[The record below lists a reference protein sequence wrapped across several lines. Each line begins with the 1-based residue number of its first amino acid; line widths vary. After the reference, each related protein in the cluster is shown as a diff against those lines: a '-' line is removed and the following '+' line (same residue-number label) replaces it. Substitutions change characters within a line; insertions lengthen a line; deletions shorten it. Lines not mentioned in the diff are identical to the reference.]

1 MRVIG
6 MISGTSYDAVDVAAA
21 EFVADGD
28 NLWLRLL
35 GALEIPYPQDLR
47 QQIADILPPRPTSI
61 GEVCRLTTALGQAFA
76 GAAVRALAE
85 LAAGRADLVVS
96 HGQTVFHWVDGG
108 RALGTLHL
116 GEPAWI
122 AERTGLPVLS
132 DLRTRDI
139 ARGGQGAPLV
149 PAFDRLLLAPGAAP
163 RAALNIGGIAN
174 LTVVRP
180 DGTLVGYDI
189 GPGNALID
197 AATVALADMPCDVD
211 GRLARS
217 GHVVPDLLEA
227 LLHEP
232 YYAMPPPKSTG
243 KELFCWDYLRGYVE
257 RLTDPPS
264 AADLVAT
271 VTELTARVIAAEAA
285 RHGLAELV
293 CSGGGTRNPVLME
306 RLAVLGAGR
315 WRVKTIDEYGVPSAA
330 KEAYAFALLGYLSW
344 HGLPGSVPAATGA
357 RTAAVL
363 GSFTPGAVPLRLP
376 EPLATP
382 PRRLVIG
389 RGERVGC
396 RRRSI

>member
-6 MISGTSYDAVDVAAA
+6 MISGTSHDAVDVAAA
-21 EFVADGD
+21 EFAADGD
-28 NLWLRLL
+28 NLWLRPL
-35 GALEIPYPQDLR
+35 GALEIPYPEDLR
-47 QQIADILPPRPTSI
+47 QRIADILPPRPTSV
-61 GEVCRLTTALGQAFA
+61 GEVCRLATALGQAFA
-76 GAAVRALAE
+76 DAAERALAE
-85 LAAGRADLVVS
+85 LALGRADLVVS

-108 RALGTLHL
+108 RALGTLQL

-174 LTVVRP
+174 LTVVHP
-180 DGTLVGYDI
+180 DGTLLGYDI

-197 AATVALADMPCDVD
+197 AVVALAGMPCDVD
-211 GRLARS
+211 GRLAGS

-227 LLHEP
+227 LLREP
-232 YYAMPPPKSTG
+232 YYAMPPPRSTG

-257 RLTDPPS
+257 RLTDGPPS
-264 AADLVAT
+264 VADLVAT
-271 VTELTARVIAAEAA
+271 VTELTARVVAAEAA
-285 RHGLAELV
+285 RHGIAELV

-306 RLAVLGAGR
+306 RIATLGAGR
-315 WRVKTIDEYGVPSAA
+315 WRVKTIDGYGVPSAA

-344 HGLPGSVPAATGA
+344 YGLPGSVPAATGA

-363 GSFTPGAVPLRLP
+363 GSFTPGSVPLRLP

-382 PRRLVIG
+382 PCRLVIG
-389 RGERVGC
+389 RRERIGC

>member
-6 MISGTSYDAVDVAAA
+6 MISGTSYDAMDVAAA
-21 EFVADGD
+21 DFAADGD
-28 NLWLRLL
+28 NLWLRPL
-35 GALEIPYPQDLR
+35 GALEIPYPHDLR
-47 QQIADILPPRPTSI
+47 QQIADILPPRSTSV
-61 GEVCRLTTALGQAFA
+61 GEVCRLATALGQAFA
-76 GAAVRALAE
+76 DAAARALDE
-85 LAAGRADLVVS
+85 LASGRADLVVS

-108 RALGTLHL
+108 RALGTLQL

-122 AERTGLPVLS
+122 AEQTGLPVLS
-132 DLRTRDI
+132 GLRARDI

-149 PAFDRLLLAPGAAP
+149 PAFDRLLLAPAAAP

-174 LTVVRP
+174 VTIVHP
-180 DGTLVGYDI
+180 DGTLLGYDI

-197 AATVALADMPCDVD
+197 AATVALAGMPCDVD

-227 LLHEP
+227 LLREP
-232 YYAMPPPKSTG
+232 YYAMPPPRSTG
-243 KELFCWDYLRGYVE
+243 KELFCWDYLRRYVE

-271 VTELTARVIAAEAA
+271 VTELTARVIAAESV

-306 RLAVLGAGR
+306 RLATLGAGR

-363 GSFTPGAVPLRLP
+363 GSLTPGAMPLRLP
-376 EPLATP
+376 EPLTTP

-389 RGERVGC
+389 CRERIGC